1 MKPGVIGAVLVL
13 VGGAAAGGAVFLKDT
28 AQVGRAR
35 TSLRHDA
42 KERLVG
48 GDLAGARSLCEDALI
63 AADGVGG
70 LTGRRGAALD
80 VADDARRWVLVL
92 DGLADPAKR
101 PLAALRVAGNEGDTL
116 LGGPMPDVVKAG
128 LGRARAE
135 LALDAGLALEAR
147 GALEAA
153 EKLLAPAAAEAK
165 AGGSPRADEAEKA
178 LLRVRLR
185 LDLGRCEQA
194 VRSEQ
199 EDPVAVTLAELPRRL
214 EAAKAAFAEA
224 QVPDLVARV
233 DAVTAEASDLAA
245 VRMFERDVAALAAK
259 VPTDALGTLRPA
271 AEALK
276 PPVLRGR
283 HARADALAARAGK
296 AEASRQ
302 KALERATQFEGM
314 VLVGPLP
321 GAGGLLFLD
330 RTEVTNDAF
339 ERFVKARGYDP
350 AGAHWSDA
358 GRRIVERFLDPTGRP
373 GPRSWKDGAPLP
385 GKGSAPVTGVCLH
398 EAQAF
403 ATWAGKRLPT
413 LEEWQRAGGAE
424 GSVYPWGPSWE
435 AGRAHVKA
443 QGVDAPEPVDARD
456 AGKSPCGALGLVG
469 NARELVTVPG
479 GKPVAAGGSFLT
491 LPDKATLQ
499 STLDVSPTAR
509 AEDTGFRCVRELPAG
524 E

>member
-13 VGGAAAGGAVFLKDT
+13 LGGGAAGGAVFLKDT

-42 KERLVG
+42 KEKLAA
-48 GDLAGARSLCEDALI
+48 GDLAGARRSCEDALI

-70 LTGRRGAALD
+70 LTGRRGAALE
-80 VADDARRWVLVL
+80 VADEARRWLLVL
-92 DGLADPAKR
+92 DGLADPTKR
-101 PLAALRVAGNEGDTL
+101 PLAALRAAGSEGDAL
-116 LGGPMPDVVKAG
+116 LGGPMPEPVKAG
-128 LGRARAE
+128 LARARAE
-135 LALDAGLALEAR
+135 LGLDAGLALEAR
-147 GALEAA
+147 GALAQA
-153 EKLLAPAAAEAK
+153 SSLLAPAAAETR
-165 AGGSPRADEAEKA
+165 AGGSPRADEADKA

-185 LDLGRCEQA
+185 LDLGRCEVA
-194 VRSEQ
+194 VRAEA

-214 EAAKAAFAEA
+214 EAAKAAFPEA

-245 VRMFERDVAALAAK
+245 LRLFERDVAALAKK
-259 VPTDALGTLRPA
+259 VPTEALGTLRPA
-271 AEALK
+271 VEALR

-283 HARADALAARAGK
+283 HARADAFAARAGA
-296 AEASRQ
+296 AEARRQ

-314 VLVGPLP
+314 VLVGPAA
-321 GAGGLLFLD
+321 GGGLLFID
-330 RTEVTNDAF
+330 RTEVTNEAY
-339 ERFVKARGYDP
+339 ERFVKDKGYDAARP
-350 AGAHWSDA
+350 HWSDA

-385 GKGSAPVTGVCLH
+385 GKGPLPVTGVCIH
-398 EAQAF
+398 EAQAY

-413 LEEWQRAGGAE
+413 LEEWQRAGGPE
-424 GSVYPWGPSWE
+424 GAVYPWGGAWE

-443 QGVDAPEPVDARD
+443 QGVDAAEPVDARD

-491 LPDKATLQ
+491 LPEKATLQ